1 MISKIIR
8 RTHMYLA
15 LALAPWVL
23 MYALS
28 TMAMNHRDFFR
39 RVYGTSEPVFHK
51 ESELAYR
58 GSFAP
63 GAKPR
68 DMARQILK
76 ALDMDGFHFARR
88 ESDGRLVIFREDPVA
103 PKRVTFTPA
112 DKKVVVERQEL
123 RTPAFLEK
131 MHRSRGYSRDYP
143 WRNPW
148 GFSVDLVIVSMVF
161 WAASGIWMWIELK
174 ETRRLGLLFS
184 AAGVLLF
191 AFFLSMI

>member
-1 MISKIIR
+1 
-8 RTHMYLA
+8 MYLA

-123 RTPAFLEK
+123 RTPAFLEE

-184 AAGVLLF
+184 AAGILLF